1 MDRATTSER
10 MTKITIEQ
18 LWADVDFKPNA
29 RQEEAI
35 LHTEGPLFLTAGPG
49 SGKTRVL
56 LWRAVNLIV
65 FEGAKPEEIFLS
77 TFTEKAAFQLRE
89 GLRALLGL
97 VTNYTNT
104 PYDLSKMYVGTVHS
118 LCQRLITDRRL
129 SLGRRRAAAPV
140 LLDELS
146 QYFHLY
152 HPRSFQGLMEAS
164 AIPDV
169 ETINF
174 FFRDTY
180 QGQGSA
186 SRHKAVTH
194 CIELFNRIS
203 EECLDCETAANQ
215 TKDETLK
222 CLLRMYQAY
231 KATLAPAGSAAEQVD
246 FSLLQQKAYDALAQ
260 SPEAGHTFK
269 HVIID
274 EYQDTNTIQE
284 KLFFKL
290 ADGHQNICVVGDDDQ
305 ALYRFRGAT
314 VENFVQ
320 FPQRIHKHWQRE
332 PKQIPLSINYRSPKL
347 IVDFYT
353 EFIDQC
359 NWCDE
364 DGRTFYRIVDKNITA
379 YSTDDRPS
387 VVASS
392 NTNPD
397 EACTEVAQLV
407 GRLIDTGKVQDP
419 NQIAFLFPS
428 VKNNAQV
435 QRMKAALENEGLLV
449 YAPRAGRFLEVEE
462 AIAIFGVLLAV
473 FDKPAKGDF
482 SSRGYDEFFDWMDEC
497 LEMAKEIMR
506 RDDQLKRYVDERR
519 AEIAQVVSDYAALM
533 KVVTREGWNI
543 EAPYE
548 IDRMK
553 RKLHEAHGLSLVAK
567 KNLASFYFEK
577 VIKRRIEV
585 GNPFPLRYV
594 IGAVTSLDWSVL
606 DLFYRLCGFDHFKAW
621 FDLAEN
627 GTDEGHVANLGLLT
641 QYLGRFM
648 EEYSPVINGN
658 FLSDD
663 KFKRSLFLSYLYAL
677 FRRGESENEDAN
689 DPFPKGRVPFLT
701 IHQSKGLEFPVV
713 VLGSVSK
720 RDFGTPFIEE
730 LIRPLLDRE
739 GEPLDRI
746 SEFDIMRMFY
756 VALSRA
762 QNLLVIAHPRGR
774 GISTYQHFKSMLHD
788 KFPRIPQLDLTK
800 VPEAKPED
808 DDTPRN
814 YSYTSDYLQFLKCPR
829 QYMIFRKFN
838 FVASRAQTQ
847 LFGSL
852 VHQTIED
859 LHHFLIAQREK

>member
-1 MDRATTSER
+1 MR
-10 MTKITIEQ
+10 IED
-18 LWADVDFKPNA
+18 LWAEVDFDPNESQ
-29 RQEEAI
+29 REAI
-35 LHTEGPLFLTAGPG
+35 LHVAGPLFLTAGPG

-56 LWRAVNLIV
+56 LWRTVNLIV
-65 FEGAKPEEIFLS
+65 FGGVQPEEMFLS

-89 GLRALLGL
+89 GLRTLLGL
-97 VTNYTNT
+97 VTNHTNT

-118 LCQRLITDRRL
+118 LCQRLIADRRF
-129 SLGRRRAAAPV
+129 SPDRRRAATPV

-152 HPRSFQGLMEAS
+152 HPRSFQSLMEAA
-164 AIPDV
+164 AIPEV
-169 ETINF
+169 PAINL
-174 FFRDTY
+174 FFRDTF

-203 EECLDCETAANQ
+203 EECLDCDAAAGQ
-215 TKDETLK
+215 TQDEMLK

-231 KATLAPAGSAAEQVD
+231 RATLAPAGSPAEQVD

-260 SPEAGHTFK
+260 SSEAGRVFK

-290 ADGHQNICVVGDDDQ
+290 ADGYQNICVVGDDDQ

-320 FPQRIHKHWQRE
+320 FPQRVHKHWQRE
-332 PKQIPLSINYRSPKL
+332 PKKIPLSINYRSRKL

-359 NWCDE
+359 DWCAE
-364 DGRTFYRIVDKNITA
+364 DGSTFYRIVDKDIKA
-379 YSTDDRPS
+379 HSTDDLPS

-392 NTNPD
+392 NTKPG
-397 EACTEVAQLV
+397 EACEEVARLV
-407 GRLIDTGKVQDP
+407 RTLIDTGKVQDP
-419 NQIAFLFPS
+419 NQVAFLFPS
-428 VKNNAQV
+428 VKKNEQV
-435 QRMKAALENEGLLV
+435 KRMKAALENEGLLV

-462 AIAIFGVLLAV
+462 AVAVFGVLLAV

-497 LEMAKEIMR
+497 LETAKAIMK
-506 RDDQLKRYVDERR
+506 RDEQLRRYVDERR
-519 AEIAQVVSDYAALM
+519 EELARVVSDYVALM
-533 KVVTREGWNI
+533 KVVTREGWDI

-553 RKLHEAHGLSLVAK
+553 RKLHDAHSLSQAAK

-577 VIKRRIEV
+577 AIKRRIEE
-585 GNPFPLRYV
+585 GNPFPLKYV
-594 IGAVTSLDWSVL
+594 VGAVTSLDWSVL
-606 DLFYRLCGFDHFKAW
+606 DLFYRICGFDHFKAW
-621 FDLAEN
+621 FDLAED

-641 QYLGRFM
+641 QYLARFM

-677 FRRGESENEDAN
+677 FRRGESENEDAD
-689 DPFPKGRVPFLT
+689 DPFPKGRIPFLT

-730 LIRPLLDRE
+730 LMRPLLDRE

-762 QNLLVIAHPRGR
+762 QNLLVIAHPRGQ
-774 GISTYQHFKSMLHD
+774 GISTYKHFKPMLHD
-788 KFPRIPQLDLTK
+788 KFPRIPALDLTTI
-800 VPEAKPED
+800 PEAKPED

-814 YSYTSDYLQFLKCPR
+814 YSYTSDYLQFQKCPR

-838 FVASRAQTQ
+838 FVASQTRTQ
-847 LFGSL
+847 FFGSL
-852 VHQTIED
+852 VHQTVED
-859 LHHFLIAQREK
+859 LHHLLIAQREKRKQVTQ

>member
-1 MDRATTSER
+1 MTSS
-10 MTKITIEQ
+10 ITIKD
-18 LWADVDFKPNA
+18 LWGDVDFNPND
-29 RQEEAI
+29 RQREAI
-35 LHTEGPLFLTAGPG
+35 LHSEGPLFLTAGPG

-56 LWRAVNLIV
+56 LWRTVNLIV
-65 FEGAKPEEIFLS
+65 FEGVKPEEIFLS

-118 LCQRLITDRRL
+118 LCQRLIADRRF
-129 SLGRRRAAAPV
+129 SPDRRRSATPV

-152 HPRSFQGLMEAS
+152 HPRSFQSLIEA
-164 AIPDV
+164 AEITDIQ
-169 ETINF
+169 TINL

-180 QGQGSA
+180 QGKGSA

-203 EECLDCETAANQ
+203 EECLDCETAAGQ
-215 TKDETLK
+215 TQDEMLRRLLK
-222 CLLRMYQAY
+222 MYQAY
-231 KATLAPAGSAAEQVD
+231 RTTLAPAGSTTEQVD
-246 FSLLQQKAYDALAQ
+246 FSLLQQKAYDALSQ
-260 SPEAGHTFK
+260 SPEAERVFK

-290 ADGHQNICVVGDDDQ
+290 AKGHQNICVVGDDDQ

-320 FPQRIHKHWQRE
+320 FPQRVQKHWERE
-332 PKQIPLSINYRSPKL
+332 PKKIPLSINYRSRKL
-347 IVDFYT
+347 IVNFYT

-359 NWCDE
+359 DWCTE
-364 DGRTFYRIVDKNITA
+364 DGSGHYRIVDKNITA
-379 YSTDDRPS
+379 HSTDNLPA

-392 NTNPD
+392 NTNSSD
-397 EACTEVAQLV
+397 ACSEVAQLV
-407 GRLIDTGKVQDP
+407 RTLIDTGKVQDP

-428 VKNNAQV
+428 VKNNKQV
-435 QRMKAALENEGLLV
+435 ERMKTALENKGLRV

-462 AIAIFGVLLAV
+462 AIAFFGVLLAV
-473 FDKPAKGDF
+473 FGKPVKGDF

-497 LEMAKEIMR
+497 LDAAKEIMK
-506 RDDQLKRYVDERR
+506 RDEQLTRYIDERR
-519 AEIAQVVSDYAALM
+519 EEITHVMSDYAALM
-533 KVVTREGWNI
+533 ETVARENWDI

-548 IDRMK
+548 IDQMK
-553 RKLHEAHGLSLVAK
+553 RKLAGTQGLSQAAK
-567 KNLASFYFEK
+567 KNLTSFYFEK
-577 VIKRRIEV
+577 AIKRRAER

-594 IGAVTSLDWSVL
+594 VGAVTSLDWSVL
-606 DLFYRLCGFDHFKAW
+606 DLFYRICGFDHFKAW
-621 FDLAEN
+621 FDLAES
-627 GTDEGHVANLGLLT
+627 GTDEGHVANLGLIT
-641 QYLGRFM
+641 QYLARFM
-648 EEYSPVINGN
+648 EEYSPIINGN

-677 FRRGESENEDAN
+677 FRLGESEHEDAD

-701 IHQSKGLEFPVV
+701 IHQSKGLEFPIV
-713 VLGSVSK
+713 VLGSVMK
-720 RDFGTPFIEE
+720 RDRGPQFVEE
-730 LIRPLLDRE
+730 LIRPFLDRD
-739 GEPLDRI
+739 GEPLARI

-762 QNLLVIAHPRGR
+762 QNLLVIANPRGQ
-774 GISTYQHFKSMLHD
+774 GLSTYKHFKSMLNNN
-788 KFPRIPQLDLTK
+788 FPRIPQLDIAT
-800 VPEAKPED
+800 VPVAKPED
-808 DDTPRN
+808 DDAPRN
-814 YSYTSDYLQFLKCPR
+814 YSYTSDYLLFQKCPR
-829 QYMIFRKFN
+829 QYMIFRKFG
-838 FVASRAQTQ
+838 FIPSRSQTQ
-847 LFGSL
+847 FFGSL

-859 LHHFLIAQREK
+859 LHHLLIGQREKQRQVANDQ